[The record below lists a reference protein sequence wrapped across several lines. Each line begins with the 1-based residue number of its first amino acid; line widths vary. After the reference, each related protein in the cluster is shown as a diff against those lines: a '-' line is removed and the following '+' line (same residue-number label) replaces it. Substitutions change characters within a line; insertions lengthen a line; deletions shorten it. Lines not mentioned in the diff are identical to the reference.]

1 MNENENERAGPGAQQ
16 RPSSQADTS
25 DLGPRLKEERSEA
38 RSRFTDASQAVKSEA
53 QELGSQAQ
61 QIAGNQAEKAK
72 EAAASHLDVFADAL
86 RAASDQLGKNQSGP
100 AAEMVSHAASGLE
113 GLTRSLHGQS
123 TGEMVETVRRF
134 GRENPVAFLAGSVLA
149 GLALGRFA
157 SVATTDAS
165 EASTTAPVPAT
176 PRTVTNFSATQQGT
190 IR

>member
-1 MNENENERAGPGAQQ
+1 MNENERAGLGAQQ
-16 RPSSQADTS
+16 RTSSQADS
-25 DLGPRLKEERSEA
+25 SNLGSRLQEERSEA

-61 QIAGNQAEKAK
+61 QIAGDQAEKAK

-100 AAEMVSHAASGLE
+100 AAEMVSNAASGLE

-149 GLALGRFA
+149 GVALGRFA
-157 SVATTDAS
+157 SVATTDAA
-165 EASTTAPVPAT
+165 EASSAALVAT
-176 PRTVTNFSATQQGT
+176 PRTVTNVSATQQGT
-190 IR
+190 NR